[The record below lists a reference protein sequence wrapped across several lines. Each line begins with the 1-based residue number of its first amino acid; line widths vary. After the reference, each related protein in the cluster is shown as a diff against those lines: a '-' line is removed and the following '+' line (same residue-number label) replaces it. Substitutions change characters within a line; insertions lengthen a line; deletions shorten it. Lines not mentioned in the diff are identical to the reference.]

1 MLQTPSLGFS
11 RSTDATE
18 GLKVIREGG
27 CSHHSVLR
35 LILPSLK
42 EVRCQCVSVL
52 VGSDLTSA
60 GEMTHESV
68 GSPLGL

>member
-1 MLQTPSLGFS
+1 MEMLKCYN
-11 RSTDATE
+11 ATE

-27 CSHHSVLR
+27 CSHHSVLC